1 MRLRAGSAARGDA
14 LSSRG
19 EIGLDEMHLTEL
31 WPYALIVVSGAALV
45 MVLFMLLV
53 APRDTVGSP
62 DRRARGRT
70 KPRVGQPAAPVADP
84 VREPSAGARATERLP
99 PPEAVMPPPRSTG
112 PAVPPIQPASRG
124 QPAPV
129 QNGGFGAALRS
140 DERPAAAREEAGFD
154 IPSFLRR
161 EAQSAV
167 AEPVPLPAAPSVA
180 RPLANGLGSI
190 AFDPPRNLREGDS
203 AVLTVRLVRPQD
215 EPAAMPPVVA
225 GLRGGLA
232 PAAMHLPV
240 SATVS
245 LSAARGTFRI
255 EARSPL
261 IQVLDERRPVSEWS
275 FHVTPLKSGR
285 QRLELTVA
293 GVRSMGGTLE
303 AVDQDVVP
311 SMVAVRVNGRRL
323 AIRAARIAA
332 ALLGVVIIAWVV
344 AAYAGPPR

>member
-1 MRLRAGSAARGDA
+1 MQ
-14 LSSRG
+14 
-19 EIGLDEMHLTEL
+19 LTEL

-53 APRDTVGSP
+53 APRDTAGSST
-62 DRRARGRT
+62 RARSRGTAR
-70 KPRVGQPAAPVADP
+70 PRAGQPATPPGGPAGERNVAPGP
-84 VREPSAGARATERLP
+84 GERLP
-99 PPEAVMPPPRSTG
+99 PPEAVMPPPRSAG
-112 PAVPPIQPASRG
+112 PAAAAPARPEPRG
-124 QPAPV
+124 QPAPL

-140 DERPAAAREEAGFD
+140 EERPPAAREEAGFD

-161 EAQSAV
+161 EVQSAV
-167 AEPVPLPAAPSVA
+167 AEPAPPPAAPSMV

-190 AFDPPRNLREGDS
+190 AFDPPPNLREGDV
-203 AVLTVRLVRPQD
+203 AVLTIRLARPQD
-215 EPAAMPPVVA
+215 EPTAMPPVIP
-225 GLRGGLA
+225 GLRGALA
-232 PAAMHLPV
+232 SAVPHAAV

-245 LSAARGTFRI
+245 LSAARGAFRI

-275 FHVTPLKSGR
+275 FHVTPLKAGR

-293 GVRSMGGTLE
+293 GARSVGGTLE

-311 SMVAVRVNGRRL
+311 NMVAVRVNGRRI
-323 AIRAARIAA
+323 AMRAARIAA